1 MVGRACPYSSWSE
14 SRKIEIYD
22 GSRLTRQVG
31 VTYETPARTPAE
43 IEGRRRRSAYWIAL
57 KQKYERASAR
67 PWLHV
72 EPDPPE
78 SK

>member
-1 MVGRACPYSSWSE
+1 MGRACPYSSWSE

-31 VTYETPARTPAE
+31 VTNDTPARTPTE

-67 PWLHV
+67 PWLPV

-78 SK
+78 PK